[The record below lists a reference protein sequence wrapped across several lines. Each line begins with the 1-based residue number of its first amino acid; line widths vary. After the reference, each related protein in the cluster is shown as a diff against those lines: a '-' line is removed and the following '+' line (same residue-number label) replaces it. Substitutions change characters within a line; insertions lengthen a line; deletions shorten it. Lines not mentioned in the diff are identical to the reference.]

1 MIDLMTKIEFF
12 LFFMSTLNII
22 KHVWAIVDEL
32 RSDEPKKIEYTK
44 IETFVLG
51 LSISYILTTI
61 FI

>member
-1 MIDLMTKIEFF
+1 MIDVMTKIEFF

-22 KHVWAIVDEL
+22 KHVWTIVDEL

>member
-1 MIDLMTKIEFF
+1 
-12 LFFMSTLNII
+12 MSTLNII
-22 KHVWAIVDEL
+22 KHVWTIVDEL